1 MNNILY
7 TIISA
12 IAFLI
17 PGFITTYIIRRVI
30 PKVDKDYKTSVLE
43 NFIYSFLNIFL
54 WAIPIYKI
62 YINIG
67 WWNKKILLLWLV
79 CLLIIFVSPIIIASV
94 IIIFYQKEVFREL
107 CQYFNISSIDTEPSA
122 WDFKFKKIENEWVII
137 TLKDKTTIGG
147 YIGVNS
153 FISSNCKERDLY
165 IDEQYEISKNGEWKK
180 VNRTDG
186 IWIKNDEIKYIEF
199 LKDERK
205 NKNGKNN
212 Q

>member
-94 IIIFYQKEVFREL
+94 IIIFYQKEVFRKL

-205 NKNGKNN
+205 NKNGKNT
-212 Q
+212 

>member
-17 PGFITTYIIRRVI
+17 PGFIITNIIRRVI

-62 YINIG
+62 YINIE

-79 CLLIIFVSPIIIASV
+79 CLLIIFLSPIIIAAV
-94 IIIFYQKEVFREL
+94 IIIFYQKEVFRKL

-122 WDFKFKKIENEWVII
+122 WDFKFKRIDGEWIII

-199 LKDERK
+199 LKNERK
-205 NKNGKNN
+205 NKDEKNT
-212 Q
+212 

>member
-205 NKNGKNN
+205 NKNGKNT
-212 Q
+212 

>member
-94 IIIFYQKEVFREL
+94 IIIFYQKEVFRKL

-199 LKDERK
+199 LKNERK
-205 NKNGKNN
+205 NKNEKNT
-212 Q
+212 

>member
-137 TLKDKTTIGG
+137 KLKDKTTIGG
-147 YIGVNS
+147 YLGVNS
-153 FISSNCKERDLY
+153 FISSNCKERYIY
-165 IDEQYEISKNGEWKK
+165 IDEQYEISENGEWKK

-199 LKDERK
+199 LKNERK
-205 NKNGKNN
+205 NKNGKNT
-212 Q
+212 

>member
-17 PGFITTYIIRRVI
+17 PGFIITNIIRRVI
-30 PKVDKDYKTSVLE
+30 PKVDKDYKTNVLE
-43 NFIYSFLNIFL
+43 NFIFSFLNIFL

-62 YINIG
+62 YINIE

-79 CLLIIFVSPIIIASV
+79 CLLIIFLSPIIIAAV
-94 IIIFYQKEVFREL
+94 IIIFYQKEMFRRL
-107 CQYFNISSIDTEPSA
+107 CQYFNVSSIDTEPSA
-122 WDFKFKKIENEWVII
+122 WDFKFKQIENEWVII
-137 TLKDKTTIGG
+137 TLKDETTIGG

-165 IDEQYEISKNGEWKK
+165 IDEQYKISKNGEWKK

-205 NKNGKNN
+205 NKDEKNT
-212 Q
+212 

>member
-199 LKDERK
+199 VKYERK
-205 NKNGKNN
+205 NKNGKNS
-212 Q
+212 

>member
-94 IIIFYQKEVFREL
+94 IIIFYQKEVFRQL

-186 IWIKNDEIKYIEF
+186 IWIKNDEIKYVEF

-205 NKNGKNN
+205 NKNGKNT
-212 Q
+212 

>member
-62 YINIG
+62 YLNIE

-94 IIIFYQKEVFREL
+94 IIIFYKKEVFRKL

-147 YIGVNS
+147 YMGVNS

-199 LKDERK
+199 LKNERK
-205 NKNGKNN
+205 NKDEKNT
-212 Q
+212 

>member
-67 WWNKKILLLWLV
+67 WWNKKILLLWLG

-94 IIIFYQKEVFREL
+94 IIIFYQKEVFRKL

-199 LKDERK
+199 LKNERK
-205 NKNGKNN
+205 NKNEKNT
-212 Q
+212 

>member
-94 IIIFYQKEVFREL
+94 IIIFYQKEVFRKL

-153 FISSNCKERDLY
+153 FISSNCKERYLY

-199 LKDERK
+199 LKNERK
-205 NKNGKNN
+205 NKNEKNT
-212 Q
+212 

>member
-94 IIIFYQKEVFREL
+94 IIIFYQKEVFRKL
-107 CQYFNISSIDTEPSA
+107 CQYFNIFSIDTEPSA

-180 VNRTDG
+180 VNRTGG

-199 LKDERK
+199 LKNERK
-205 NKNGKNN
+205 NKNEKNT
-212 Q
+212 

>member
-17 PGFITTYIIRRVI
+17 PGFIITNIIRRVI

-62 YINIG
+62 YINIE

-79 CLLIIFVSPIIIASV
+79 CLLIIFLSPIIIATV
-94 IIIFYQKEVFREL
+94 IIIFYQKEMFRRL
-107 CQYFNISSIDTEPSA
+107 CQYFNVSSIDTEPSA
-122 WDFKFKKIENEWVII
+122 WDFKFKQIENEWVII
-137 TLKDKTTIGG
+137 TLKDETTIGG

-153 FISSNCKERDLY
+153 FISSNYKERDLY
-165 IDEQYEISKNGEWKK
+165 IDEQYKISKNGEWKK

-205 NKNGKNN
+205 NKDEKNT
-212 Q
+212 

>member
-17 PGFITTYIIRRVI
+17 PGFIITNIIRRVI
-30 PKVDKDYKTSVLE
+30 PKVDKDYKTNVLE
-43 NFIYSFLNIFL
+43 NFIFSFLNIFL

-62 YINIG
+62 YINIE

-79 CLLIIFVSPIIIASV
+79 CLLIIFLSPIIIAAV
-94 IIIFYQKEVFREL
+94 IIIFYQKEMFRRL
-107 CQYFNISSIDTEPSA
+107 CQYFNVSSIDTEPSA
-122 WDFKFKKIENEWVII
+122 WDFKFKQIENEWVII
-137 TLKDKTTIGG
+137 TLKDETTIEG

-165 IDEQYEISKNGEWKK
+165 IDEQYKISKNGEWKK

-205 NKNGKNN
+205 NKDEKNT
-212 Q
+212 

>member
-79 CLLIIFVSPIIIASV
+79 YICITYNNCLSNNNILSKRSV
-94 IIIFYQKEVFREL
+94 
-107 CQYFNISSIDTEPSA
+107 
-122 WDFKFKKIENEWVII
+122 
-137 TLKDKTTIGG
+137 
-147 YIGVNS
+147 
-153 FISSNCKERDLY
+153 
-165 IDEQYEISKNGEWKK
+165 
-180 VNRTDG
+180 
-186 IWIKNDEIKYIEF
+186 
-199 LKDERK
+199 
-205 NKNGKNN
+205 
-212 Q
+212 